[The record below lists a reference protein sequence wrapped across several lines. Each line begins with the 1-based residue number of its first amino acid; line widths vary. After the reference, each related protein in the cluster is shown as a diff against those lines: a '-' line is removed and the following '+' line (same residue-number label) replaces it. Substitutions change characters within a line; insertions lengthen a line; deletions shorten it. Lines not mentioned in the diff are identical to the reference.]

1 MIKLNKQQLA
11 AIRHSE
17 TPLLVLAGAGSGKTS
32 VIANKIVHLITKKD
46 AEARQITAITFT
58 NRAANEMRER
68 VMGLIANKGFNGPTI
83 STFHSLGLKIL
94 RAESDSLGYRSN
106 FSIYDTN
113 DCQDLLADIMRKY
126 KIPDSISV
134 SQVQVQIS
142 DWKSSFIHSAQ
153 KSQHQFS
160 LLQNKIWPVYTEYQE
175 TLLAYNAV
183 DFDDLVVAPVRLFL
197 SNENCLKRWQNKIS
211 YLMVD
216 EYQDTN
222 QAQYELVK
230 LLAAEHGRL
239 TVVGDD
245 DQSIYGWRGAKPENI
260 SQLQKDYPSLKVI
273 KLEQNY
279 RSTGIILK
287 SANSLIKNNSHKYEK
302 VLWSDNGFGSP
313 IKILPS
319 SNEFEEVEKI
329 VNDILYAQLLQPQS
343 YDSFAVLIRSNY
355 QAKLF
360 EKAFIEK
367 NIPYQLSG
375 GQSFFDYT
383 EIKDCLCYL
392 RLLVNTDDNN
402 ALLRIINTPR
412 RGIGAQ
418 SIKKLIDMAQ
428 IENLSLYEAT
438 RCARFNE
445 FFPDTAG
452 NRIRKFSDWLFE
464 FEKKFISYEPEKIIQ
479 KLLDDI
485 SFDDWLDTIAPDE
498 KQRERKK
505 NNIRELLSWIKKI
518 SEKNPGYEL
527 IDVVSSLML
536 FDVLDRRENEG
547 KADSVSL
554 TTLHAAKG
562 LEFPHVYIAGFE
574 EGILPHHAST
584 DDASIEEERRIAYV
598 GITRAMKTLTLT
610 YCNTRKRY
618 GQVEICEPSRFL
630 DELPQSEIE
639 WERNGSEQKSSQKTG
654 LDTLE
659 KLRSRLAHTAAPDL
673 E

>member
-142 DWKSSFIHSAQ
+142 DWKSSFIHIAQ

-197 SNENCLKRWQNKIS
+197 SNEDCLKRWQNKIS

-239 TVVGDD
+239 TV
-245 DQSIYGWRGAKPENI
+245 A
-260 SQLQKDYPSLKVI
+260 
-273 KLEQNY
+273 
-279 RSTGIILK
+279 
-287 SANSLIKNNSHKYEK
+287 A
-302 VLWSDNGFGSP
+302 
-313 IKILPS
+313 S
-319 SNEFEEVEKI
+319 S
-329 VNDILYAQLLQPQS
+329 
-343 YDSFAVLIRSNY
+343 
-355 QAKLF
+355 
-360 EKAFIEK
+360 
-367 NIPYQLSG
+367 
-375 GQSFFDYT
+375 
-383 EIKDCLCYL
+383 
-392 RLLVNTDDNN
+392 
-402 ALLRIINTPR
+402 
-412 RGIGAQ
+412 
-418 SIKKLIDMAQ
+418 
-428 IENLSLYEAT
+428 
-438 RCARFNE
+438 
-445 FFPDTAG
+445 
-452 NRIRKFSDWLFE
+452 
-464 FEKKFISYEPEKIIQ
+464 
-479 KLLDDI
+479 
-485 SFDDWLDTIAPDE
+485 
-498 KQRERKK
+498 
-505 NNIRELLSWIKKI
+505 
-518 SEKNPGYEL
+518 
-527 IDVVSSLML
+527 
-536 FDVLDRRENEG
+536 
-547 KADSVSL
+547 
-554 TTLHAAKG
+554 
-562 LEFPHVYIAGFE
+562 
-574 EGILPHHAST
+574 
-584 DDASIEEERRIAYV
+584 
-598 GITRAMKTLTLT
+598 
-610 YCNTRKRY
+610 
-618 GQVEICEPSRFL
+618 
-630 DELPQSEIE
+630 
-639 WERNGSEQKSSQKTG
+639 
-654 LDTLE
+654 
-659 KLRSRLAHTAAPDL
+659 
-673 E
+673 

>member
-1 MIKLNKQQLA
+1 
-11 AIRHSE
+11 
-17 TPLLVLAGAGSGKTS
+17 
-32 VIANKIVHLITKKD
+32 
-46 AEARQITAITFT
+46 
-58 NRAANEMRER
+58 
-68 VMGLIANKGFNGPTI
+68 
-83 STFHSLGLKIL
+83 
-94 RAESDSLGYRSN
+94 
-106 FSIYDTN
+106 
-113 DCQDLLADIMRKY
+113 
-126 KIPDSISV
+126 
-134 SQVQVQIS
+134 
-142 DWKSSFIHSAQ
+142 
-153 KSQHQFS
+153 
-160 LLQNKIWPVYTEYQE
+160 
-175 TLLAYNAV
+175 
-183 DFDDLVVAPVRLFL
+183 
-197 SNENCLKRWQNKIS
+197 
-211 YLMVD
+211 MVD

-230 LLAAEHGRL
+230 FLAAEHGRL

-329 VNDILYAQLLQPQS
+329 VNDILYAQLLQPQP

-367 NIPYQLSG
+367 KIPYQLSG

-402 ALLRIINTPR
+402 ALLRIINTP
-412 RGIGAQ
+412 
-418 SIKKLIDMAQ
+418 IKGLFFNPIKSHSAAKQLLTTDKRQNNNMSFCLFKQFIKL
-428 IENLSLYEAT
+428 
-438 RCARFNE
+438 
-445 FFPDTAG
+445 
-452 NRIRKFSDWLFE
+452 
-464 FEKKFISYEPEKIIQ
+464 
-479 KLLDDI
+479 
-485 SFDDWLDTIAPDE
+485 
-498 KQRERKK
+498 

-547 KADSVSL
+547 KAGSVSL

>member
-46 AEARQITAITFT
+46 VDARQITAITFT

-68 VMGLIANKGFNGPTI
+68 VMGLIANKGLNRPTI

-94 RAESDSLGYRSN
+94 RAESDNLGYRAN

-113 DCQDLLADIMRKY
+113 DCQDLLADLIRKN
-126 KIPDSISV
+126 KLPDSISV
-134 SQVQVQIS
+134 GQVQVQIS
-142 DWKSSFIHSAQ
+142 DWKSSFIHTVQ
-153 KSQHQFS
+153 NNQNQFS
-160 LLQNKIWPVYTEYQE
+160 PLQNKIWSVYTEYQE
-175 TLLAYNAV
+175 TLLAYNAM
-183 DFDDLVVAPVRLFL
+183 DFDDLVVAPVKLFL
-197 SNENCLKRWQNKIS
+197 SNKDCLKYWQKKIN

-230 LLAAEHGRL
+230 LLASGHGRL

-260 SQLQKDYPSLKVI
+260 SQLQKDYPSLNVI

-287 SANSLIKNNSHKYEK
+287 SANSLIKNNPHKYEK
-302 VLWSDNGFGSP
+302 VLWSDNGFGNR
-313 IKILPS
+313 IKIIAS
-319 SNEFEEVEKI
+319 SDEFEEVDKI
-329 VNDILYAQLLQPQS
+329 VNDILYVRLLEPQP

-367 NIPYQLSG
+367 KIPYQLSG
-375 GQSFFDYT
+375 GQSFFDYS

-402 ALLRIINTPR
+402 ALLRVINTPR

-418 SIKKLIDMAQ
+418 SIKRLIEMAQ
-428 IENLSLYEAT
+428 IENLSLYDAT
-438 RCARFNE
+438 RCVRFNE
-445 FFPDTAG
+445 FFSGAAG
-452 NRIRKFSDWLFE
+452 NRLRQFSDWLFE
-464 FEKKFISYEPEKIIQ
+464 FEKNFISYEPVKIVK

-485 SFDDWLDTIAPDE
+485 SFDDWLATIAPEE
-498 KQRERKK
+498 KQYERKK
-505 NNIRELLSWIKKI
+505 NNILELLSWIKKI
-518 SEKNPGYEL
+518 SEKNPEYEL
-527 IDVVSSLML
+527 ADVVSSLML
-536 FDVLDRRENEG
+536 FDVLDRRENDRKDG
-547 KADSVSL
+547 SVSL

-562 LEFPHVYIAGFE
+562 LEFPNVYIAGFE

-598 GITRAMKTLTLT
+598 GITRAMKNLTLT

-618 GQVEICEPSRFL
+618 GQIEICEPSRFL

-654 LDTLE
+654 LDTLK
-659 KLRSRLAHTAAPDL
+659 KLRSQLANTGATDL

>member
-32 VIANKIVHLITKKD
+32 VIANKIVHLITKKNAD
-46 AEARQITAITFT
+46 ARQITAITFT

-68 VMGLIANKGFNGPTI
+68 VMGLIANKGLNRPTI

-94 RAESDSLGYRSN
+94 RAESDNLGYRAN

-113 DCQDLLADIMRKY
+113 DCQDLLADLIRKN
-126 KIPDSISV
+126 KLPDSISV
-134 SQVQVQIS
+134 GQVQVQIS
-142 DWKSSFIHSAQ
+142 DWKSSFIPTAQ
-153 KSQHQFS
+153 NSQNQFS
-160 LLQNKIWPVYTEYQE
+160 PLQNKIWSVYTEYQE
-175 TLLAYNAV
+175 TLLAYNAM
-183 DFDDLVVAPVRLFL
+183 DFDDLVAAPVKLFL
-197 SNENCLKRWQNKIS
+197 SNKDCLKHWQKKIN

-230 LLAAEHGRL
+230 LLASGHGRL

-260 SQLQKDYPSLKVI
+260 SQLQKDYPSLNVI

-287 SANSLIKNNSHKYEK
+287 SANSLIKNNPHKYEK
-302 VLWSDNGFGSP
+302 VLWSDNGFGNR
-313 IKILPS
+313 IKIIAS
-319 SNEFEEVEKI
+319 SDEFEEVDKI
-329 VNDILYAQLLQPQS
+329 VNDILYVRLLEPQP

-367 NIPYQLSG
+367 KIPYQLSG
-375 GQSFFDYT
+375 GQSFFDYS

-402 ALLRIINTPR
+402 ALLRVINTPR

-418 SIKKLIDMAQ
+418 SIKRLIEMAQ
-428 IENLSLYEAT
+428 IENLSLYDAT
-438 RCARFNE
+438 RCTRFNE
-445 FFPDTAG
+445 YFSDAAG
-452 NRIRKFSDWLFE
+452 NRLRQFSDWLFE
-464 FEKKFISYEPEKIIQ
+464 FEKNFISYEPVKIVQ
-479 KLLDDI
+479 KLLDEI
-485 SFDDWLDTIAPDE
+485 SFDDWLETVTPEE
-498 KQRERKK
+498 KQHERKK
-505 NNIRELLSWIKKI
+505 NNILELLSWIKKI
-518 SEKNPGYEL
+518 SETNPEYEL
-527 IDVVSSLML
+527 ADVVSSLML
-536 FDVLDRRENEG
+536 FDVLDRRENEKKDG
-547 KADSVSL
+547 SVSL

-562 LEFPHVYIAGFE
+562 LEFPNVYIAGFE
-574 EGILPHHAST
+574 EGILPHHTST

-598 GITRAMKTLTLT
+598 GITRAMKNLTLT

-618 GQVEICEPSRFL
+618 GQIEICEPSRFL

-659 KLRSRLAHTAAPDL
+659 KLRSRLAKTAATDL